1 MLRLNIITLIL
12 KLFEDAT
19 NVVVAPFAHEQAKN
33 GNIKILGFIFLSSQ
47 KIMRPKLV
55 S

>member
-19 NVVVAPFAHEQAKN
+19 NVVVVPFVHGQAKN
-33 GNIKILGFIFLSSQ
+33 GISNIICDFWVLFFSIQ
-47 KIMRPKLV
+47 KR
-55 S
+55 

>member
-12 KLFEDAT
+12 KLLEDAT

-33 GNIKILGFIFLSSQ
+33 GIGDIICDFWVLFLLVQ
-47 KIMRPKLV
+47 KR
-55 S
+55 

>member
-1 MLRLNIITLIL
+1 MLRLNVITLIL

-33 GNIKILGFIFLSSQ
+33 GNINCDFWISFFSVHK
-47 KIMRPKLV
+47 R
-55 S
+55 